1 MFAFCFPASF
11 FLSCGGRGEGAS
23 VTFPYDASKGNNGR
37 LSAFRAEAS
46 PSRMDASPRLTTRS
60 TSQGPLHV
68 CHSVLLSSLSWP
80 QGKHPAHSALLWPS
94 PPTPV
99 HSAPQMRACPT
110 PPPLCRN
117 LGGRSPRSRSA
128 PLLEQPSSELCWVQA
143 PDFGLWPC
151 QVPALPNEVSG
162 STTKQCLPPKH
173 QHCLFK
179 HGGTLF

>member
-94 PPTPV
+94 PPHPRAQRTANACVPHSSTPLQEPRRQKPALQV
-99 HSAPQMRACPT
+99 CPT
-110 PPPLCRN
+110 PRTALLRAM
-117 LGGRSPRSRSA
+117 LGAGSRLWSLA
-128 PLLEQPSSELCWVQA
+128 LPSSSPSQR
-143 PDFGLWPC
+143 
-151 QVPALPNEVSG
+151 S
-162 STTKQCLPPKH
+162 
-173 QHCLFK
+173 
-179 HGGTLF
+179 